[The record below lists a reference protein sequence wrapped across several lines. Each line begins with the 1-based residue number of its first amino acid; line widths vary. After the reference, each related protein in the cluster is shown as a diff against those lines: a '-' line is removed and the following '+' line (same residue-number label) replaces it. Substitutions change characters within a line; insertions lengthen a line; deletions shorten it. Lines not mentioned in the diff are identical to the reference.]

1 MDGAG
6 RRRIY
11 LMRHGH
17 VDYFDPSISDPRAV
31 PLTEEGRRQ
40 AEASG
45 AALRRIDFDCAV
57 SSGLPRTRETAEIVL
72 SGRQEAPVLADEPG
86 LEELKSGWIKAASRE
101 ELAAR
106 LAYAFDDAA
115 SDGARFMPDGE
126 TFAGAQ
132 ARIVAAFNR
141 LVLAQRWRTALIV
154 AHEGVNRILLSWVCG
169 AGLAAVTAFEQDLCC
184 INILD
189 VDVTPSATAEGLQIE
204 RTILKAVNLTPYD
217 YLKAG
222 LPRTSLEHLFDV
234 DFGGARP
241 AAGRSA
247 SIDRLPPTF

>member
-1 MDGAG
+1 MEGAG

-17 VDYFDPSISDPRAV
+17 VDYFDPSITDPRAV
-31 PLTEEGRRQ
+31 PLTEEGRSQ
-40 AEASG
+40 AEAG
-45 AALRRIDFDCAV
+45 RDALQRIHFDFAV

-72 SGRQEAPVLADEPG
+72 SGRQGAPALADEPG

-115 SDGARFMPDGE
+115 SEGARFMPDGE

-132 ARIVAAFNR
+132 ARIVTAFNR
-141 LVLAQRWRTALIV
+141 LLLERRWRTALVV

-189 VDVTPSATAEGLQIE
+189 VDVTPAATGDGLQIE
-204 RTILKAVNLTPYD
+204 RAILKAVNLTPYD

-241 AAGRSA
+241 ATGRSA
-247 SIDRLPPTF
+247 